1 MSRVGKL
8 PVKVPEKVKT
18 RIDTATRTFF
28 VEGPLGKLEVFL
40 DPILDV
46 TLADGAILVKRRE
59 ESRLASCRQGL
70 IRNLI
75 RNAVEGV
82 SIGYKKELDIT
93 GVGFRAEVKGNILN
107 MTLGFS
113 HPVEFA
119 IPGGIKIA
127 VEKQTHLTVTGASK
141 ALVGETAALI
151 RKLRGPEPYKG
162 KGIRYSDEVIRRKVG
177 KAAVGAGGGK

>member
-8 PVKVPEKVKT
+8 PVKIPEKVKT
-18 RIDTATRTFF
+18 NPQGGRLS
-28 VEGPLGKLEVFL
+28 VEGPLGKLEVPL
-40 DPILDV
+40 DPLLEVAVKDGSVIV
-46 TLADGAILVKRRE
+46 TRKE
-59 ESRLASCRQGL
+59 ESAAARARQGL

-82 SIGYKKELDIT
+82 SQGYKKELDIT
-93 GVGFRAEVKGNILN
+93 GVGFRAEVKGSLLN

-113 HPVEFA
+113 HPIEFP
-119 IPGGIKIA
+119 IPPGIKIA
-127 VEKQTHLTVTGASK
+127 VEKQTHLAVTGPSK
-141 ALVGETAALI
+141 QLVGEVAAQI
-151 RKLRGPEPYKG
+151 RKLREPEPYKG